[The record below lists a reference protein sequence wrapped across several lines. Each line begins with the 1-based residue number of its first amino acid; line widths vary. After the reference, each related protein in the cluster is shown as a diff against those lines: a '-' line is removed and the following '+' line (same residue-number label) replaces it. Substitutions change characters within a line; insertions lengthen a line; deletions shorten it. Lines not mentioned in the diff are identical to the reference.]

1 MGMVCYMNYGYD
13 KMDLFMTNVEALANS
28 EGESLNCIPD
38 DNSVCVDGDY
48 GVVQPKYYFSQH

>member
-1 MGMVCYMNYGYD
+1 MFHLRQVETVLITDVGFKD
-13 KMDLFMTNVEALANS
+13 RKMLTVS

-38 DNSVCVDGDY
+38 DNSVCVDGEY